1 MNHRLMKA
9 EFIEIKKLGDGL
21 LISRREKIDFLFSA
35 TEESPRTSMASSCS
49 FGIAFAQNPS
59 KQEEKAA
66 FFSNVMLYMGLL

>member
-9 EFIEIKKLGDGL
+9 EFIEIKKLG
-21 LISRREKIDFLFSA
+21 EKIDFLFSA